1 MKNYS
6 VKKRSLLLALTS
18 SFVWWSFVFVV
29 IFFLI
34 TLVDLVYPLISG
46 QKIGGTVLYRII
58 FSATASAIANFFV
71 HFLIAPRLNKQYS
84 SFRKTLLNIAEYGYS
99 EKIIASMEEQLKVCM
114 NDKTKNITYINQYAM
129 FLGEAYLSL
138 HQYDKAAEKL
148 GLADYELMKQQACDS
163 DDAAAKH
170 NIVMLHVLWVQL
182 YSACGSV
189 KMTEQWITKGE
200 GYFSNYR
207 GINEMSDY
215 FVDTAYFESLM
226 IHGQYDNALKLLEKY
241 ENEEQLKF
249 GITFDK
255 ARCLKKMGDKK
266 QADILFDKAYKMAT
280 NDWRRKT
287 VEIEKASIA
296 S

>member
-1 MKNYS
+1 MLN
-6 VKKRSLLLALTS
+6 A
-18 SFVWWSFVFVV
+18 FMWWSFVFVV

-34 TLVDLVYPLISG
+34 TIIDLLYPMISG
-46 QKIGGTVLYRII
+46 QKMGGTVMYRII
-58 FSATASAIANFFV
+58 FAAFSSAVANVVGHMF
-71 HFLIAPRLNKQYS
+71 IAPRLNRQYGA
-84 SFRKTLLNIAEYGYS
+84 FRRILLNIAENGYS
-99 EKIIASMEEQLKVCM
+99 EKTIANMEEQLRLCLK
-114 NDKTKNITYINQYAM
+114 DKQKNITYINQYAM

-148 GLADYELMKQQACDS
+148 GIADYELMKTQARDPNNS
-163 DDAAAKH
+163 SAKH

-200 GYFSNYR
+200 SYFSNYR

-226 IHGQYDNALKLLEKY
+226 IHGQYDNALKLLKKY
-241 ENEEQLKF
+241 ENDEQLRF

-255 ARCLKKMGDKK
+255 ARCLRKMGEK
-266 QADILFDKAYKMAT
+266 QQAELLFDEAYNMAT

-287 VEIEKASIA
+287 VEIERANC
-296 S
+296 

>member
-1 MKNYS
+1 MLN
-6 VKKRSLLLALTS
+6 A
-18 SFVWWSFVFVV
+18 FMWWSFVFVV

-34 TLVDLVYPLISG
+34 TIIDLLYPMISG
-46 QKIGGTVLYRII
+46 QKMGGTVMYRII
-58 FSATASAIANFFV
+58 FAAFSSAAANVVGHMF
-71 HFLIAPRLNKQYS
+71 IAPRLNRQYGA
-84 SFRKTLLNIAEYGYS
+84 FRRILLNIAENGYS
-99 EKIIASMEEQLKVCM
+99 EKTIANMEEQLRLCLK
-114 NDKTKNITYINQYAM
+114 DKQKNITYINQYAM

-148 GLADYELMKQQACDS
+148 GIADYELMKTQARDPKNS
-163 DDAAAKH
+163 SAKH

-200 GYFSNYR
+200 SYFSNYR

-226 IHGQYDNALKLLEKY
+226 IHGQYDNALKLLKKY
-241 ENEEQLKF
+241 ENDEQLRF

-255 ARCLKKMGDKK
+255 ARCLRKMGEK
-266 QADILFDKAYKMAT
+266 QQAELLFDEAYNMAT

-287 VEIEKASIA
+287 VEIERANC
-296 S
+296 

>member
-1 MKNYS
+1 MKKLSFKN
-6 VKKRSLLLALTS
+6 RALLYAFIS
-18 SFVWWSFVFVV
+18 AFIWWSSVFVI

-34 TLVDLVYPLISG
+34 TLMDFIYPMLSG
-46 QKIGGTVLYRII
+46 EKLGGTVLYRVVFAA
-58 FSATASAIANFFV
+58 FSSAVVNIVGHLF
-71 HFLIAPRLNKQYS
+71 IAPRLNKQYGM
-84 SFRKTLLNIAEYGYS
+84 FRRILLNIAEHGYS
-99 EKIIASMEEQLKVCM
+99 EKIIANMEEQLRICLK
-114 NDKTKNITYINQYAM
+114 DRPKNITYINQYAM

-148 GLADYELMKQQACDS
+148 GLADYELMKKQALDPNNHS
-163 DDAAAKH
+163 AKH

-200 GYFSNYR
+200 SYFSNYR

-226 IHGQYDNALKLLEKY
+226 IHGQYANAMKLLEKY
-241 ENEEQLKF
+241 ENDEQLKF

-255 ARCLKKMGDKK
+255 ARCLRKMGEK
-266 QADILFDKAYKMAT
+266 QKADRLFDEAYNMAT

-287 VEIEKASIA
+287 VEIEKASC
-296 S
+296 

>member
-1 MKNYS
+1 MKKLS
-6 VKKRSLLLALTS
+6 EKKRSLLLALTS
-18 SFVWWSFVFVV
+18 TFMWWSFVFVV

-34 TLVDLVYPLISG
+34 TLVDLIYFMISG
-46 QKIGGTVLYRII
+46 QKIGGTVLYRLI
-58 FSATASAIANFFV
+58 FAVSASAIANIFI
-71 HFLIAPRLNKQYS
+71 HFLIAPRLNKQYR
-84 SFRKTLLNIAEYGYS
+84 SFRKIILNIAEYGYS
-99 EKIIASMEEQLKVCM
+99 EQIIASMEEQLRICLQ
-114 NDKTKNITYINQYAM
+114 DRSKNANYINQYAM

-148 GLADYELMKQQACDS
+148 GLADYELMKKQAHDPS
-163 DDAAAKH
+163 DASAKH
-170 NIVMLHVLWVQL
+170 NVVMLHVLWVQL

-207 GINEMSDY
+207 GINEMSEY

-241 ENEEQLKF
+241 ENKEQLKF

-255 ARCLKKMGDKK
+255 ARCFRKMGDKK

>member
-1 MKNYS
+1 MKKLS
-6 VKKRSLLLALTS
+6 LKRRSLIILLNA
-18 SFVWWSFVFVV
+18 FMWWSFVFVV

-34 TLVDLVYPLISG
+34 TLIDLIYPMISG
-46 QKIGGTVLYRII
+46 QKMGGTVSYRII
-58 FSATASAIANFFV
+58 FAAFSSAVANIVGNLF
-71 HFLIAPRLNKQYS
+71 IAPRLNRQYGA
-84 SFRKTLLNIAEYGYS
+84 FRRILLNIAEHGYS
-99 EKIIASMEEQLKVCM
+99 EKTIANMEEQLKLCLK
-114 NDKTKNITYINQYAM
+114 DKQKNITYINQYAM

-148 GLADYELMKQQACDS
+148 GIADYELMKNQARDPDNS
-163 DDAAAKH
+163 SAKH

-200 GYFSNYR
+200 SYFSNYR

-226 IHGQYDNALKLLEKY
+226 IHGQYDNALKLLKKY
-241 ENEEQLKF
+241 ENDEQLRF

-255 ARCLKKMGDKK
+255 ARCLRKMGEK
-266 QADILFDKAYKMAT
+266 QQAELLFDEAYNMAT

-287 VEIEKASIA
+287 VEIERANC
-296 S
+296 